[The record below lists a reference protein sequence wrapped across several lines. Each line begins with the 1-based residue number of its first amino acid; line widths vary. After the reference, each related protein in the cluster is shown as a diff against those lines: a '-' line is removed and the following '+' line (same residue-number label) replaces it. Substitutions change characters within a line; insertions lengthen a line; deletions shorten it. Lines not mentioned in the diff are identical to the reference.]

1 MARSARS
8 SGEPE
13 DPRLAQIRALVR
25 ATPPEVLD
33 RISGRAPWRRA
44 VSAAWSPPVLLVAAL
59 IFTPLY
65 LAYASS
71 AGWPDGTMWS
81 LLLMAMAA
89 GAALTFAGYLRVVDG
104 RPRLGLG
111 GSPCAAVS
119 GFFPVVAALALA
131 TTTAPNAAGMPATAA
146 GGWMALGLV
155 LLGLSNRVTGAIMC
169 PPRS

>member
-44 VSAAWSPPVLLVAAL
+44 VRAAWSPLVLLVAAL

-81 LLLMAMAA
+81 LLLMVMAA
-89 GAALTFAGYLRVVDG
+89 GAALTFAGYLRVVDEYT
-104 RPRLGLG
+104 R
-111 GSPCAAVS
+111 
-119 GFFPVVAALALA
+119 
-131 TTTAPNAAGMPATAA
+131 
-146 GGWMALGLV
+146 
-155 LLGLSNRVTGAIMC
+155 
-169 PPRS
+169 

>member
-1 MARSARS
+1 M
-8 SGEPE
+8 
-13 DPRLAQIRALVR
+13 
-25 ATPPEVLD
+25 T
-33 RISGRAPWRRA
+33 
-44 VSAAWSPPVLLVAAL
+44 
-59 IFTPLY
+59 
-65 LAYASS
+65 
-71 AGWPDGTMWS
+71 
-81 LLLMAMAA
+81 A

-131 TTTAPNAAGMPATAA
+131 TTTPPSATGMPATAA